1 MKKSL
6 RERLASRSGETLV
19 ETLVSVLVIAMA
31 ALLLASM
38 ISASGSIDI
47 SARNED
53 DEFYKSLSAAE
64 LQKDTDAETGSI
76 EITVQKKNGDEYTDD
91 TTETVQVDAYGG
103 DGLASYKVRGGG
115 GGTP

>member
-6 RERLASRSGETLV
+6 RERLASHSGETLV

-64 LQKDTDAETGSI
+64 LQADTSESGSI
-76 EITVQKKNGDEYTDD
+76 EIIVQKQNGGEYTDEGAP
-91 TTETVQVDAYGG
+91 ETVQVDAYGA